1 MKAISKGYD
10 QLEQFQLQRK
20 IFYFEVT
27 GVSKRTFLDVGL
39 EALSPP
45 GPRALIVRAPR
56 LDLANNHSRR
66 R

>member
-39 EALSPP
+39 EALSP
-45 GPRALIVRAPR
+45 
-56 LDLANNHSRR
+56 LDRELSLSELPD
-66 R
+66 